1 MPNQKKSRDSLQERI
16 VRLEKH
22 LEIKARDYDK
32 LKSVYQENLGRLSS
46 EEQELGE
53 LRRLTERMAETN
65 AVSAEIMAELEEKN
79 RVLRETNRELARAN
93 AHAAELMAMVEIKEE
108 EINRLNRSL
117 SKSNARA
124 AELVAERELSLEE
137 LQALNSKLRKEIRNR
152 RKAEKLAQEANQ
164 AKSEFLANMSHDIRT
179 PMNGIFGMLD
189 LALSTE
195 LSKEQREYLSYVQ
208 ASADALLEI
217 INDILDFSKI
227 EAKKIDLETIDFDLR
242 KFLENI
248 VTSMAVPAHKKG
260 LEIVYLLPP
269 DLPAMVKGDPSRLR
283 QILLNLVSNAIKFT
297 ENGEVVIAAG
307 LKEHGGDHV
316 AYEFSVRDSG
326 IGIPEDKQ
334 KSIFSAFTQAEGST
348 TRRYG
353 GTGLGLA
360 ICSKLVKLMGG
371 EIRVE
376 SKPGHGSTF
385 TFWINLQPPDSSTK
399 PKAHASLKSLR
410 GKHVLVVDDSPSTS
424 CFLQEVLQFWGMK
437 PIPAEN
443 GERALQEVRQ
453 ASRNGRAMALA
464 IIDSRLPAMDGFTLV
479 EKIRE
484 IPHAP
489 ELIVMMLKAVGTHD
503 ETARCAESGITTTLI
518 KPLRLP
524 DLEEALISSLGVCA
538 DAEGPGAAQKA
549 QLQEKKPVKRLEIL
563 LAEDNIINQKVGI
576 RVLQNQNHRVVVA
589 NNGLEAV
596 QALEHQHFD
605 IVLMDIQMPEMDG
618 FEATRFIR
626 KQEQKTGAHIPIV
639 AMTAH
644 AVKGDRE
651 RCLQAGM
658 DEYVSKPL
666 KPSQLN
672 AVMERVIKASVSP
685 DTSAEPA

>member
-1 MPNQKKSRDSLQERI
+1 MPNQKRSRDSLQDRI
-16 VRLEKH
+16 TRLEKH
-22 LEIKARDYDK
+22 LVIKTRDYDK
-32 LKSVYQENLGRLSS
+32 LKSVYQETLGRLSS
-46 EEQELGE
+46 EEHELGE
-53 LRRLTERMAETN
+53 LRKLTERMAETN

-79 RVLRETNRELARAN
+79 RILKETNRELARAN

-137 LQALNSKLRKEIRNR
+137 LQALNRKLKKEVRNR
-152 RKAEKLAQEANQ
+152 RKAEKEAHDANQ

-227 EAKKIDLETIDFDLR
+227 EAKKIDLEAIEFDLR
-242 KFLENI
+242 EFLENV

-260 LEIVYLLPP
+260 LEILYLLPP
-269 DLPAMVKGDPSRLR
+269 SLPTRVKGDPSRLR

-297 ENGEVVIAAG
+297 ESGEVVIRADFG
-307 LKEHGGDHV
+307 ERETDYVTL
-316 AYEFSVRDSG
+316 EFAVSDTG

-334 KSIFSAFTQAEGST
+334 ESIFSAFTQAEDST

-360 ICSKLVKLMGG
+360 ICAKLVKLMGG
-371 EIRVE
+371 RIRVE
-376 SKPGHGSTF
+376 SKPGKGSTF
-385 TFWINLQPPDSSTK
+385 SFSVNLRPPDTNPK
-399 PKAHASLKSLR
+399 PQTQALLNPLKD
-410 GKHVLVVDDSPSTS
+410 KHVLVVDPSPSTTR
-424 CFLQEVLQFWGMK
+424 FLQDTLTFWGMK
-437 PIPAEN
+437 PISAEN
-443 GERALQEVRQ
+443 GEQALREVRQ
-453 ASRNGRAMALA
+453 PSRNGRPLALA
-464 IIDSRLPAMDGFTLV
+464 IIDSSLPGMDGFTLV
-479 EKIRE
+479 DKMRE
-484 IPHAP
+484 IPRAP
-489 ELIVMMLKAVGTHD
+489 ELTVMMLKAVGTHED
-503 ETARCAESGITTTLI
+503 MARCARSGITATLT

-524 DLEEALISSLGVCA
+524 DLEEALVSSLGVCG
-538 DAEGPGAAQKA
+538 DEEPGTSAKP
-549 QLQEKKPVKRLEIL
+549 QLKKKKPIKRLHIL

-576 RVLQNQNHRVVVA
+576 RVLENQKHRVVVV

-596 QALEHQHFD
+596 QALEHQHYD
-605 IVLMDIQMPEMDG
+605 LVLMDIQMPEMDG

-626 KQEQKTGAHIPIV
+626 KQELETGTHIPIV

-651 RCLQAGM
+651 RCLEAGM
-658 DEYVSKPL
+658 DDYVSKPL
-666 KPSQLN
+666 NPSQLN
-672 AVMERVIKASVSP
+672 EVLERVGTGYFFAKK
-685 DTSAEPA
+685 